1 MKNEKHAPA
10 GDLVFEG
17 MVSIRA
23 LLDAMKSGVSDRR
36 ITALLYNEERQKK
49 NMKEYAF
56 LCHRGQELSFPVI
69 LTPKEEIEK
78 RASGSSHGGVLAL
91 CTGRTFPSLLKSIFP
106 KAAFT

>member
-1 MKNEKHAPA
+1 MKNEKNAPA

-49 NMKEYAF
+49 NMNIIT
-56 LCHRGQELSFPVI
+56 CFP
-69 LTPKEEIEK
+69 EW
-78 RASGSSHGGVLAL
+78 
-91 CTGRTFPSLLKSIFP
+91 IFR
-106 KAAFT
+106 